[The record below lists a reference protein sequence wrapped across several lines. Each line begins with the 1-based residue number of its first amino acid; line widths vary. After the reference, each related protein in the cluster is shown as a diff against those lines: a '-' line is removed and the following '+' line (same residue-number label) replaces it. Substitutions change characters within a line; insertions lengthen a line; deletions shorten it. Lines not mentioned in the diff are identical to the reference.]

1 MQVFTP
7 CLNPVT
13 GEKEWSLQPEDYDFK
28 QEIARSSYADM
39 LHDKER
45 NEIYFEGIRRSVSLL
60 KNQGKE
66 VHVLDIGTGTGLL
79 SLMAVSCGVDSV
91 IACEAFTPMAECA
104 KEILKINGASDK
116 VKLISK
122 RSTEIECGEG
132 KEMPRRANLLVTE
145 VFDTELIGEGAIET
159 YSHAI
164 KNLLTPDALF
174 VPAEGTVYAQVI
186 SSDLI
191 RKWNI
196 LNPVYDDGISSDDS
210 NKVLLRIPNSVIEC
224 AGTAAVHDVQLS
236 EISSQSF
243 TPLSESIPVFEFDWS
258 GRNIPLVKKRHTS
271 NSFESLSSGNCDAVF
286 MWWDLK
292 MDPQRE
298 IILSCAPLWDHPLT
312 KGNTVAKS
320 SEIPWRDHW
329 MQAIYYFPKTLSVNK
344 SEKLTLISS
353 HDEYSLWFNLLKD
366 NSEVEKVRERPVCDC
381 GVHALTARSRL
392 GQLNDSS
399 RRSLLLRAL
408 KKYVNKDTVCL
419 FMGDSPYL
427 AVVVAKLGAR
437 HVYVHERSSAGRKV
451 FNQFIESN
459 QMSDK
464 VTILTSSLADITLE
478 NIERIS
484 LVFCEPFFET
494 SILPWH
500 PLQFLYQLKSCSHLL
515 AENAVVLPQEM
526 TLWGLP
532 VQFRDLW
539 KIRYPLDTCCGFDM
553 KPFDKLIDKACDEI
567 DEPVEPQ
574 PLWEYPSIALGSPCQ
589 LLSIPLKFET
599 LQEKK
604 IETQHIIPLQSSGT
618 LNGMAL
624 WCDWHFPEGV
634 LSTGT
639 TRPVSLGEQVH
650 WDMNTRQ
657 GVYLFKKHHVLNEST
672 KTGVVCDTSF
682 SPCSGNWNFK
692 FDVAIK

>member
-1 MQVFTP
+1 
-7 CLNPVT
+7 
-13 GEKEWSLQPEDYDFK
+13 
-28 QEIARSSYADM
+28 M
-39 LHDKER
+39 LK
-45 NEIYFEGIRRSVSLL
+45 
-60 KNQGKE
+60 
-66 VHVLDIGTGTGLL
+66 
-79 SLMAVSCGVDSV
+79 
-91 IACEAFTPMAECA
+91 
-104 KEILKINGASDK
+104 
-116 VKLISK
+116 
-122 RSTEIECGEG
+122 
-132 KEMPRRANLLVTE
+132 
-145 VFDTELIGEGAIET
+145 
-159 YSHAI
+159 
-164 KNLLTPDALF
+164 
-174 VPAEGTVYAQVI
+174 
-186 SSDLI
+186 
-191 RKWNI
+191 
-196 LNPVYDDGISSDDS
+196 
-210 NKVLLRIPNSVIEC
+210 
-224 AGTAAVHDVQLS
+224 
-236 EISSQSF
+236 
-243 TPLSESIPVFEFDWS
+243 FDWS

-312 KGNTVAKS
+312 KGNSVAKS

-353 HDEYSLWFNLLKD
+353 HDEYS
-366 NSEVEKVRERPVCDC
+366 
-381 GVHALTARSRL
+381 
-392 GQLNDSS
+392 
-399 RRSLLLRAL
+399 
-408 KKYVNKDTVCL
+408 
-419 FMGDSPYL
+419 
-427 AVVVAKLGAR
+427 AR
-437 HVYVHERSSAGRKV
+437 HVYVHERSSTGRKV

-464 VTILTSSLADITLE
+464 VTILKSSLADFKLE

-589 LLSIPLKFET
+589 LMSIPLKFEI

-604 IETQHIIPLQSSGT
+604 IETQHVMPLQSSGT

-624 WCDWHFPEGV
+624 WCDWHFPEEV

-639 TRPVSLGEQVH
+639 TRPVSLGEQVQ

-657 GVYLFKKHHVLNEST
+657 GVYLFKKHHVLSEST

-682 SPCSGNWNFK
+682 
-692 FDVAIK
+692 